1 MCGRGTHLP
10 VSYQFPFF
18 PAQHPRPLLSP
29 APTPPAFS
37 HPPSSLLHRQHPHA
51 SSEWSPAWRS
61 LVSLATNGRIS
72 WWRRKWK
79 AAKVSSR
86 DGANSVPSPSLE
98 SLDAPPP
105 SGGGRGRSATSTLAG
120 AAEDLR
126 SPLWYP
132 HRFQSPNTAP
142 VIFPAACLLQILD

>member
-86 DGANSVPSPSLE
+86 DGANSVPSPSFE

-105 SGGGRGRSATSTLAG
+105 TGWWPWQKTF
-120 AAEDLR
+120 DLLYGTHID
-126 SPLWYP
+126 S
-132 HRFQSPNTAP
+132 N
-142 VIFPAACLLQILD
+142 LQILHLLFSLQLACYRS